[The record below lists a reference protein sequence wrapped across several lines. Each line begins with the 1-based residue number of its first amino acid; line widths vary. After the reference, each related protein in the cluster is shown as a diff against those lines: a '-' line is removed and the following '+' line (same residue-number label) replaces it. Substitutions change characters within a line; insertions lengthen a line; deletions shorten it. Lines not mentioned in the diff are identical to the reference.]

1 MKKFIWLAL
10 FLFTE
15 FSWGCGGENYG
26 DISMT
31 NLPEKILVSAG
42 NYSAGTVLYDSGK
55 ITHSST
61 ALTNCKGDIYAL
73 FQWASNNAGSLL
85 GDNIYTTSLQ
95 GVGLRVK
102 VWLNITG
109 EYDGDSGDFS
119 SDYQTH
125 FIGDANY
132 YLGKPSGVLDYYA
145 STSYSPAYQ
154 LQLVATGGPIATN
167 SKLSLTDPIAT
178 VSAKDSTGTI
188 VISQLHI
195 SGTTTIQLT
204 PMGCVTNSSGLNF
217 EMGTVSASAFNTAT
231 KVGSARQSVT
241 LSCEPGTNLWMRV
254 TAAQAGGD
262 NPDNTVMALTA
273 DSNVATGVGVQ
284 LNLNDEALPLNTDIS
299 LYSSSRTTV
308 TNSDADAGYTV
319 FTNPDSPGGATAMQ
333 TLSFS
338 ANYYK
343 TGAEVTAGPANA
355 SGVITFTYN

>member
-1 MKKFIWLAL
+1 MSKYILMLLLIFPAY
-10 FLFTE
+10 
-15 FSWGCGGENYG
+15 SWACEGVNFG
-26 DISMT
+26 DVSMT
-31 NLPEKILVSAG
+31 NLPENILLSAG

-55 ITHSST
+55 ITRSQVE
-61 ALTNCKGDIYAL
+61 LLNCQGDIYAH
-73 FQWASNNAGSLL
+73 FQWASNNTGNLI
-85 GDNIYTTSLQ
+85 GDNIYATSLQ

-109 EYDGDSGDFS
+109 EYNGDGDDFS

-132 YLGKPSGVLDYYA
+132 YLGRPSGLLDYFA

-154 LQLVATGGPIATN
+154 LQLVATGGPIATK
-167 SKLSLTDPIAT
+167 SKLSLNDPVAT

-204 PMGCVTNSSGLNF
+204 PMGCVANSSGLNF
-217 EMGTVSASAFNTAT
+217 AMGTVSSSAFNSAV
-231 KVGSARQSVT
+231 KVGYAEQSVT
-241 LSCEPGTNLWMRV
+241 LSCEQGTNVSMRV
-254 TAAQAGGD
+254 TAAEASGD
-262 NPDNTVMALTA
+262 NPDHTVMALTA
-273 DSNVATGVGVQ
+273 DGNVASGVGVQ
-284 LNLNDEALPLNTDIS
+284 LNLKGSALPLNRDIS
-299 LYSSSRTTV
+299 LFSSDRTTV
-308 TNSDADAGYTV
+308 TNSDADAGYTI
-319 FTNPDSPGGATAMQ
+319 FTNPDSPGGATALQ

-343 TGAEVTAGPANA
+343 TGAEVTAGSANA